1 MLGLTAEQIG
11 TVLVGASL
19 AISAI
24 MGGRKGRDML
34 QKQPVQSG
42 DVMEVAGAIVSDK
55 GVDKMVR
62 ALDEFTSASIL
73 MTAAIE
79 RDVTAK
85 TKLTAALTESSHSL
99 NRNSEVSEEMR
110 DEIKETGSR
119 LEGLTRELIRS
130 GVRRHD

>member
-1 MLGLTAEQIG
+1 MRWLESNDLGL
-11 TVLVGASL
+11 VLVALIGLIGSWF
-19 AISAI
+19 
-24 MGGRKGRDML
+24 GGSRIKDSMTGGPPQAANPAPERTL
-34 QKQPVQSG
+34 
-42 DVMEVAGAIVSDK
+42 EIAGAIVSDK
-55 GVDKMVR
+55 AVEKMVASFD
-62 ALDEFTSASIL
+62 ALKQ
-73 MTAAIE
+73 AID
-79 RDVTAK
+79 RDVEAK